1 MKFKLNNTIILP
13 IIALF
18 LCVSASIAIIAYN
31 VNVRSL
37 ERIQT
42 EKENEKSESI
52 RFTINAIIE
61 NHVKALQALA
71 KTLQENKELSESL
84 AYFSASGYSNPV
96 NDVVTGLFP
105 TLNVDLLLITDL
117 EGNVVK
123 TDTAN
128 TEGYYAVPGVQEA
141 LNGRLSIKAED
152 GPEGWAIR
160 AIAPIYW
167 PLLADLHGTVIVGIK
182 IGDKFA
188 NQIADSVGAH
198 LSFSHGDGN
207 LLASSATKDYSE
219 LIDSNSILQSVKTG
233 QSIYHHADF
242 LPISTIYSRLKIAD
256 KTFCLIIQQDISKS
270 FEQLQKE
277 RRNLWWMLL
286 TIVGLVLACVFWLIY
301 FVVRPLRSLETKT
314 QIMINDFSG
323 TYTYTGHGN
332 EIDRLTKSFDFMM
345 ATLNESVD
353 ALRKSEEKYRTILDS
368 VEAGYYELD
377 LAGNVVWCTEISAK
391 ILGMTTKKIIGK
403 NYEDFCEKENARSLR
418 KSYKK
423 VLDTGKAATELEW
436 VIDNPNGYSIS
447 VEASAALMI
456 NEKDIPIGFRGII
469 RDITERKKAEEA
481 LKNSRRRL
489 EEIID
494 FLPDPTW
501 VVNNL
506 GRVVAWNRAT
516 EKLTGIKA
524 NNILGKGDYEYS
536 IPFYGERRPI
546 LIDLVQNWDDRYKN
560 KYTSLK
566 KSGDDLISEEVF
578 IPRLGESGIYLA
590 SSARALYDS
599 DGNPAGAIETV
610 RDISESKKAEAALRE
625 EQGKVEKAYRLLSKY
640 VAPQLVDTI
649 SDGEI
654 DQIWKHN
661 RKKLTLFFSDIKDFT
676 SITDTLEPEDMA
688 KVLNEY
694 LTEMNT
700 IINKYRGTLA
710 QVIGDGLYVIF
721 GAPKSTSD
729 RDHAIRCVKM
739 AIDMQRK
746 MSALNKRWFK
756 QGIDE
761 VLQIRCGINTGMA
774 TVGGYGSSERKEYT
788 AMGMQTNIAARLEQ
802 TCTPGGIFISHT
814 TWALVSDD
822 ISCSEHGKINVKGL
836 NRLIR
841 AYSVDALSDKNLIQ
855 KE

>member
-1 MKFKLNNTIILP
+1 MKFKINNTIILP

-18 LCVSASIAIIAYN
+18 VCVSVGIAIIAYK

-42 EKENEKSESI
+42 EKENEKSDSI

-84 AYFSASGYSNPV
+84 AYFSASGYSDPV
-96 NDVVTGLFP
+96 NDVVTSLFP
-105 TLNVDLLLITDL
+105 TLNVDIFLITDL
-117 EGNVVK
+117 DGNVVK
-123 TDTAN
+123 TDIAN
-128 TEGYYAVPGVQEA
+128 IEGYYSVPGVQEA
-141 LNGRLSIKAED
+141 LDGRISIRVED

-167 PLLADLHGTVIVGIK
+167 PLAADLYGTVIVGIK

-188 NQIADSVGAH
+188 NRIAKSVGAH
-198 LSFSHGDGN
+198 MSFSHADGD
-207 LLASSATKDYSE
+207 LLASSAPNDYKE
-219 LIDSNSILQSVKTG
+219 LINPTSVLQSINKG
-233 QSIYHHADF
+233 QSIYHHDPSR
-242 LPISTIYSRLKIAD
+242 PISTIYSRLIIAD

-270 FEQLQKE
+270 FAQLKKE

-286 TIVGLVLACVFWLIY
+286 AIVGLVLLCVFWLIY
-301 FVVRPLRSLETKT
+301 FVVRPLRSLESKT
-314 QIMINDFSG
+314 QVMINDFSG
-323 TYTYTGHGN
+323 TYAYVGRGN
-332 EIDRLTKSFDFMM
+332 EIDRLTRSFDFMM
-345 ATLNESVD
+345 ATLNENIE
-353 ALRKSEEKYRTILDS
+353 ALRKSEEKYRTILDN
-368 VEAGYYELD
+368 VKAGYYELD
-377 LAGNVVWCTEISAK
+377 LAGNVIWCTEICAE
-391 ILGMTTKKIIGK
+391 ILGMTAKKLIRK
-403 NYEDFCEKENARSLR
+403 NYADFCEKENAQNLNEA
-418 KSYKK
+418 YKK
-423 VLDTGKAATELEW
+423 VHATGKPATELEW
-436 VIDNPNGYSIS
+436 IINNPNRASIS
-447 VEASAALMI
+447 AEASAALMS
-456 NEKDIPIGFRGII
+456 NNNDKPIGFQGII
-469 RDITERKKAEEA
+469 RDITERKKAEEE

-501 VVNNL
+501 VVDNQ
-506 GRVVAWNRAT
+506 GRVAAWNRAT

-524 NNILGKGDYEYS
+524 NEILGKSDYEYS

-546 LIDLVQNWDDRYKN
+546 LIDLVQNWNDNYKN

-566 KSGDDLISEEVF
+566 KSGDDLISEEIF
-578 IPRLGESGIYLA
+578 IPLLGESGIFLA

-610 RDISESKKAEAALRE
+610 RDITERKKAETVLRE
-625 EQGKVEKAYRLLSKY
+625 EQVKVEKAYRLLSKY

-649 SDGEI
+649 SDGKI

-688 KVLNEY
+688 NVLNEY
-694 LTEMNT
+694 LTEMNI
-700 IINKYRGTLA
+700 IINKYKGTLA

-721 GAPKSTSD
+721 GAPKSSSD
-729 RDHAIRCVKM
+729 RDHALRCVKM

-746 MSALNKRWFK
+746 MNELNKGWFK
-756 QGIDE
+756 KGIDE
-761 VLQIRCGINTGMA
+761 VLQIRCGMNTGMA

-802 TCTPGGIFISHT
+802 ICKPGEILISHT
-814 TWALVSDD
+814 TWALVNDEL
-822 ISCSEHGKINVKGL
+822 SCSEYGKINVKGL
-836 NRLIR
+836 TRPIR
-841 AYSVDALSDKNLIQ
+841 TYRVDALSDQN
-855 KE
+855 

>member
-1 MKFKLNNTIILP
+1 MKLPIKNTIILP

-18 LCVSASIAIIAYN
+18 VCVSVSIAIIAYK

-42 EKENEKSESI
+42 EKEKEKSDSI
-52 RFTINAIIE
+52 KFTINAIIE

-71 KTLQENKELSESL
+71 KTLQENKDLSESL
-84 AYFSASGYSNPV
+84 AYYSASGYSDPV
-96 NDVVTGLFP
+96 NEIVASLFS
-105 TLNVDLLLITDL
+105 TLNVDIFLITDID
-117 EGNVVK
+117 GNIVK
-123 TDTAN
+123 TNTADV
-128 TEGYYAVPGVQEA
+128 EGYYSVPGVQKA
-141 LNGRLSIKAED
+141 LNGRLSIRAED
-152 GPEGWAIR
+152 GPEGWGIR

-167 PLLADLHGTVIVGIK
+167 PLFADLYGTVIVGIK

-188 NQIADSVGAH
+188 SHIANSVGAH
-198 LSFSHGDGN
+198 LSFSHVNGD
-207 LLASSATKDYSE
+207 LLASSATKDYKE
-219 LIDSNSILQSVKTG
+219 LINSNSVLQNIHKG
-233 QSIYHHADF
+233 QPIYHHSE
-242 LPISTIYSRLKIAD
+242 LRPISTSYSRLIIAD

-270 FEQLQKE
+270 YAQLQKE

-286 TIVGLVLACVFWLIY
+286 TIVGLVFLCVFWLIY
-301 FVVRPLRSLETKT
+301 FVVRPLRRLESKT
-314 QIMINDFSG
+314 HVMINDFSG
-323 TYTYTGHGN
+323 HYAYAGRGN

-377 LAGNVVWCTEISAK
+377 LAGNVIWCTEISAK
-391 ILGMTTKKIIGK
+391 ILGITVKEIIGK
-403 NYEDFCEKENARSLR
+403 NYTDFCEKENARSL
-418 KSYKK
+418 KDAYKK
-423 VLDTGKAATELEW
+423 VHDTGKPATELEW
-436 VIDNPNGYSIS
+436 VVDNPNGYIIS
-447 VEASAALMI
+447 VEASAALMS
-456 NEKDIPIGFRGII
+456 NDNNTPIGFRGLV

-481 LKNSRRRL
+481 LENSRRRL

-501 VVNNL
+501 VVDTS
-506 GRVVAWNRAT
+506 GCVVAWNRAT

-524 NNILGKGDYEYS
+524 EGILGKGDYEYS

-546 LIDLVQNWDDRYKN
+546 LIDLVQNWDDNYKN

-566 KSGDDLISEEVF
+566 KSGDDLISEEVY
-578 IPRLGESGIYLA
+578 IPLLGESGIYLA
-590 SSARALYDS
+590 SSARALYDA

-610 RDISESKKAEAALRE
+610 RDITESKKAESALRK
-625 EQGKVEKAYRLLSKY
+625 EQSKVEKAYSLLSKY

-649 SDGEI
+649 SDGKI

-688 KVLNEY
+688 NVLNEY

-700 IINKYRGTLA
+700 IINKYMGTLA
-710 QVIGDGLYVIF
+710 QVIGDGLYIIF
-721 GAPKSTSD
+721 GAPESTSD
-729 RDHAIRCVKM
+729 KDHALRCVKM

-746 MSALNKRWFK
+746 MNYLNKKWFK

-802 TCTPGGIFISHT
+802 TCTPGGILISHT
-814 TWALVSDD
+814 TWALVNDE
-822 ISCSEHGKINVKGL
+822 IPCSEHGNINVKGL
-836 NRLIR
+836 NRPIR
-841 AYSVDALSDKNLIQ
+841 AYRVDALSDQ
-855 KE
+855 T